1 MRMTTTSYDIDAIHQ
16 RIRYEQLFKFIT
28 EIGISARLFGYLI
41 TTTHS
46 VDNETDLIVCL
57 SLDLDDKINSKSYQ
71 FVYSVGCSRPIE
83 KDKKLIEM
91 MIVDGFKNLARETL
105 KIPFAVAEVDDED

>member
-1 MRMTTTSYDIDAIHQ
+1 MRMTMAKYDFEGLRQHS
-16 RIRYEQLFKFIT
+16 RYEQLFKFIT
-28 EIGISARLFGYLI
+28 EISISARLFGYLI
-41 TTTHS
+41 TPS
-46 VDNETDLIVCL
+46 RSIDDEKEIVICL
-57 SLDLDDKINSKSYQ
+57 DLDLDDKIKSKSYR
-71 FVYSVGCSRPIE
+71 FAYFVGCSRSIE